1 MFHKSIGCAVKLYNA
16 ETAGSQT
23 TILREAIAE
32 QINEDLTEEAIRTLY
47 VALTRARERLYVT
60 GTLNGQWQNAKNSAQ
75 LIHRANRHA
84 ILGCSSYLAWIMA
97 ALGEA
102 GNMPSACVL
111 KHITHEEIITSS
123 EVDPVESIDSK
134 NPEVNAVEN
143 TSVLSYATVLRQ
155 HETFSYELSALEGL
169 PTKIAA
175 SKIVPDL
182 LDRLEDEQGIEQA
195 IEIMKNS
202 SMNFSSVLS
211 SKKNVRATDIGTA
224 THAFLQFCNY
234 NELLT
239 NGIDAE
245 CARLVAEGFMDESTV
260 SIIQRKQL
268 EDFLK
273 SDLMREIL
281 GSTRIWRERKFGI
294 EIPLSEFT
302 LSRKNEDILSN
313 HSIFVQGSID
323 LLIQTVDGKLLL
335 IDYKTDKIAEEIRSS
350 EAELVKRMISEHGN
364 QLGCYRRAACQL
376 FGKYPDSTLIY
387 SLPLGRMIE
396 IPFD

>member
-1 MFHKSIGCAVKLYNA
+1 
-16 ETAGSQT
+16 
-23 TILREAIAE
+23 
-32 QINEDLTEEAIRTLY
+32 
-47 VALTRARERLYVT
+47 
-60 GTLNGQWQNAKNSAQ
+60 
-75 LIHRANRHA
+75 
-84 ILGCSSYLAWIMA
+84 
-97 ALGEA
+97 
-102 GNMPSACVL
+102 
-111 KHITHEEIITSS
+111 
-123 EVDPVESIDSK
+123 
-134 NPEVNAVEN
+134 
-143 TSVLSYATVLRQ
+143 
-155 HETFSYELSALEGL
+155 
-169 PTKIAA
+169 
-175 SKIVPDL
+175 

-202 SMNFSSVLS
+202 SMSFSSVLS

-281 GSTRIWRERKFGI
+281 GSTRIWREQKFGI